1 MELQE
6 SLQSC
11 IQKGKLK
18 KESAMRIWAIIVLIV
33 SLASAYLGFYH
44 FTGLEADAAR
54 GAAIIGLIIFVAI
67 LVFGCRKS

>member
-1 MELQE
+1 MIR
-6 SLQSC
+6 SC
-11 IQKGKLK
+11 RVSRRGKPK
-18 KESAMRIWAIIVLIV
+18 KESVMRIWAIIVLIV

>member
-1 MELQE
+1 MELQAQ
-6 SLQSC
+6 SLSC
-11 IQKGKLK
+11 RQKK
-18 KESAMRIWAIIVLIV
+18 KESAMCIWAIIVLII

-44 FTGLEADAAR
+44 FTGFEADAAR